1 MAPKGMTPERR
12 ERSAKALALR
22 KQGMTY
28 AQIGREL
35 GVSEVTAFNDVK
47 KALHEIIREPA
58 ESVRQMEL
66 ERLDEALLRLNT
78 ELGAVVK
85 ARKDGDMGLDRS
97 VTAITRITD
106 SQLKIQERRARLLG
120 LEQFKA
126 EVNLDVTQAIH
137 DAIGT
142 VTGASEADLIEA
154 IGEDV

>member
-1 MAPKGMTPERR
+1 MTPERR
-12 ERSAKALALR
+12 ERAAKALTLR
-22 KQGMTY
+22 KQGMIY
-28 AQIGREL
+28 SQIGKEL

-66 ERLDEALLRLNT
+66 ERLDESLLRLNT

-85 ARKDGDMGLDRS
+85 ARKDGDMGTDRS

-106 SQLKIQERRARLLG
+106 TQLKIQERRARLLG

-137 DAIGT
+137 NAIGT

>member
-12 ERSAKALALR
+12 ERSAKALVLR

-58 ESVRQMEL
+58 EDVRQMEL

-85 ARKDGDMGLDRS
+85 ARKDGDIGLDRS

-137 DAIGT
+137 NAIGT